1 MTPAK
6 LQRATHALFSR
17 LSIRAPIDPD
27 HQDEL
32 KTKMRNIVA
41 MLKAGTAES
50 MHIGSLIEEWV
61 MVTRAMIK
69 PPVYQ
74 EALIPTVAAGVAVQ
88 NILDRFAAH
97 QRWGVSGQDARALE
111 DWLPYFDE
119 MVAAANK
126 WEVNAAAIEAA
137 KQIRRVKTAANK
149 SIVRTA

>member
-1 MTPAK
+1 
-6 LQRATHALFSR
+6 
-17 LSIRAPIDPD
+17 
-27 HQDEL
+27 
-32 KTKMRNIVA
+32 
-41 MLKAGTAES
+41 
-50 MHIGSLIEEWV
+50 

-111 DWLPYFDE
+111 DWLPLT
-119 MVAAANK
+119 K
-126 WEVNAAAIEAA
+126 WSQRRTNGKSTPQRWEAD
-137 KQIRRVKTAANK
+137 KKIRRVKTAANK